1 MDHHERGGSRSTRG
15 AAPPDPQ
22 QLEVK
27 ALQTCQA
34 HQTASACTLDPACVP
49 TQEMGC
55 VTRTVMAMHQQA
67 GGGGA
72 GAGAGPPIGK

>member
-1 MDHHERGGSRSTRG
+1 MDHRERGGSRSTRG

-22 QLEVK
+22 QLEIK

-34 HQTASACTLDPACVP
+34 HETASACTLDPACVATP
-49 TQEMGC
+49 EMGC
-55 VTRTVMAMHQQA
+55 VSHTVLAMHQA
-67 GGGGA
+67 A